1 MTYRCR
7 TVAPRQT
14 SWCDVEASSPED
26 AAQTHHDRRLRS
38 DSIVYVPDEKEAG
51 NRVYFALVEVEG
63 HGEMVSRIFTS
74 EILRRGGVKSK
85 CQPVTLS
92 PLTGVAQALGW
103 GRDPQELVAS
113 GWDGET
119 EDWA

>member
-1 MTYRCR
+1 MPTYRCR

-14 SWCDVEASSPED
+14 SWCDVEALSPED

-38 DSIVYVPDEKEAG
+38 DSIVYVPDEKKAG
-51 NRVYFALVEVEG
+51 SRVYFALVEVEG

-74 EILRRGGVKSK
+74 EILRRGGVKSNRP
-85 CQPVTLS
+85 PVTLAD
-92 PLTGVAQALGW
+92 VAQALGW